1 MSEKIPVTN
10 SPITRWW
17 WVRHAPV
24 TQNQERLYGSSD
36 IPAEINAPS
45 TFKALA
51 LLLPTRAISV
61 RSALQRTQQTLDAII
76 AAGLDAPEPLIEPDL
91 SEQNFG
97 DWHGH
102 PYADIPALAAPH
114 HHRFW
119 FTSVDHR
126 PPGGESY
133 IDLTQRVTA
142 VIDRLS
148 RTHSGRDI
156 IAVAH
161 GGTIRSALGYALGLQ
176 PANCHGFQIDNLSV
190 TRIDHEPGPGP
201 DREWRIIY
209 TNLVPT

>member
-51 LLLPTRAISV
+51 LLLPTGAISV

-97 DWHGH
+97 DW
-102 PYADIPALAAPH
+102 
-114 HHRFW
+114 
-119 FTSVDHR
+119 
-126 PPGGESY
+126 
-133 IDLTQRVTA
+133 QK
-142 VIDRLS
+142 
-148 RTHSGRDI
+148 
-156 IAVAH
+156 
-161 GGTIRSALGYALGLQ
+161 RS
-176 PANCHGFQIDNLSV
+176 
-190 TRIDHEPGPGP
+190 
-201 DREWRIIY
+201 
-209 TNLVPT
+209 